1 MVNDRS
7 SIDAYWRL
15 AIWCLRLSIS
25 FQCLGIAGRYLLAK
39 FETESPVYGVLYFES
54 EFHESTAQ
62 LIDDLGVY
70 GCLIAGVAILVTG
83 FYSAYSRSTHSDRA
97 EQRLV
102 LIETLILSG
111 VFIWILSMGI
121 GQTIR
126 GDLFARIT
134 LLEIAVRLATP
145 VTLIIFLRLKNLN
158 VKNYLFDAGLIIL
171 LLATSTTFAVHGY
184 KAIELYG
191 TFLDYLLLSQPLG
204 FPLVTNQQTAETL
217 LWVIGWIDIGL
228 AVALVALRWQ
238 GVALYMAAWGLLT
251 AISRVTASGLEAWPE
266 VLIRAA
272 NAGAPLTLFFLFRM
286 KSFSKDTIK

>member
-145 VTLIIFLRLKNLN
+145 VTLIIFLRL
-158 VKNYLFDAGLIIL
+158 VRGE
-171 LLATSTTFAVHGY
+171 G
-184 KAIELYG
+184 G
-191 TFLDYLLLSQPLG
+191 RG
-204 FPLVTNQQTAETL
+204 
-217 LWVIGWIDIGL
+217 WVWVGSY
-228 AVALVALRWQ
+228 VR
-238 GVALYMAAWGLLT
+238 
-251 AISRVTASGLEAWPE
+251 
-266 VLIRAA
+266 
-272 NAGAPLTLFFLFRM
+272 
-286 KSFSKDTIK
+286 

>member
-1 MVNDRS
+1 
-7 SIDAYWRL
+7 
-15 AIWCLRLSIS
+15 
-25 FQCLGIAGRYLLAK
+25 
-39 FETESPVYGVLYFES
+39 
-54 EFHESTAQ
+54 
-62 LIDDLGVY
+62 
-70 GCLIAGVAILVTG
+70 
-83 FYSAYSRSTHSDRA
+83 
-97 EQRLV
+97 
-102 LIETLILSG
+102 
-111 VFIWILSMGI
+111 MGI

-134 LLEIAVRLATP
+134 LLEIAVRLGTP

-191 TFLDYLLLSQPLG
+191 TFLDYLLLSQLFG

-217 LWVIGWIDIGL
+217 LWIIGWIDIGL

-251 AISRVTASGLEAWPE
+251 AFSRVTASGLEAWPE